1 MKKFINTKNHTDIMG
16 YNYQNVVL
24 KKMICGDPS
33 DNIKGIKGVGEKTFF
48 DNFSKYD
55 DIYIYMEDKITIE
68 DFIEAFE
75 DFLNDI
81 D

>member
-1 MKKFINTKNHTDIMG
+1 
-16 YNYQNVVL
+16 
-24 KKMICGDPS
+24 MI
-33 DNIKGIKGVGEKTFF
+33 F
-48 DNFSKYD
+48 
-55 DIYIYMEDKITIE
+55 IYMEEKKEITIE

>member
-1 MKKFINTKNHTDIMG
+1 MEIQKLIF
-16 YNYQNVVL
+16 L
-24 KKMICGDPS
+24 
-33 DNIKGIKGVGEKTFF
+33 TFF

-55 DIYIYMEDKITIE
+55 DIYICMADKITIE

>member
-1 MKKFINTKNHTDIMG
+1 MEIQKLIF
-16 YNYQNVVL
+16 L
-24 KKMICGDPS
+24 
-33 DNIKGIKGVGEKTFF
+33 TFF

-81 D
+81 N